1 VGLFSRYSRGPIK
14 VFQEHTDEP
23 RNPELLAVTIFNR
36 LSILT
41 VTHIITFPQN
51 QHVFISNGARF
62 TSLAVRH
69 PTIEL
74 ISEGRLFMNLTRYI
88 AILML
93 AFTFPAI
100 AKAQQIA
107 ATSDT
112 AVEVTPA
119 LNIEKRSDTSKS
131 DDSLDKSA
139 STLVK
144 SNEKQVASESSDRHD
159 RVNTAGLFA
168 NVHNP
173 FENAPSKDES
183 TAADPAPQ
191 TGASDGWQFRFTP
204 YLWIAGI
211 SGNAGIGN
219 LSVNVDSGITDTNV
233 HLSFGFM
240 GTLEARKDRFIIVT
254 DLQYSNFG
262 TDHPTPGP
270 LFTSAT
276 ANFKTFIL
284 DPEVGYRIAENTD
297 KGTSVDVVGGFRYW
311 HLEPDLTFTAG
322 ALPTVTAS
330 RSRGWVD
337 AVGGIRG
344 RARLSKRFF
353 VIGKADL
360 GGGGSKFTYQLF
372 GGVGLLMGKR
382 FALIGGYRDLSVDY
396 NKDNFLFDVKLH
408 GPILGLSIRF

>member
-1 VGLFSRYSRGPIK
+1 VKIK
-14 VFQEHTDEP
+14 NTSAKTPESQVLTFFTPPVNTDSYP
-23 RNPELLAVTIFNR
+23 
-36 LSILT
+36 
-41 VTHIITFPQN
+41 HN
-51 QHVFISNGARF
+51 QPFLESVHGFISNGPRF
-62 TSLAVRH
+62 TSPAVQH
-69 PTIEL
+69 STIEELPERRSLMKLSRL
-74 ISEGRLFMNLTRYI
+74 IALLT
-88 AILML
+88 L
-93 AFTFPAI
+93 AFAVTTI
-100 AKAQQIA
+100 ARAQQVA
-107 ATSDT
+107 RTSDT
-112 AVEVTPA
+112 AVEVTSA
-119 LNIEKRSDTSKS
+119 LRTEKRSDTPKS
-131 DDSLDKSA
+131 DDTLDKNA
-139 STLVK
+139 STFVE
-144 SNEKQVASESSDRHD
+144 SNEQPVAQAASSTRHN
-159 RVNTAGLFA
+159 RVNTQGLFA
-168 NVHNP
+168 HVNNP
-173 FENAPSKDES
+173 FENAVAKDE
-183 TAADPAPQ
+183 AAATDPAPQ
-191 TGASDGWQFRFTP
+191 SGASDGWQFRFTP

-254 DLQYSNFG
+254 DLQYSNLG

-322 ALPTVTAS
+322 ALPTVTVS

-344 RARLSKRFF
+344 RARISKRLF

-396 NKDNFLFDVKLH
+396 NKDNFLFDVRLH

>member
-1 VGLFSRYSRGPIK
+1 MKLSRLIA
-14 VFQEHTDEP
+14 
-23 RNPELLAVTIFNR
+23 LLTLA
-36 LSILT
+36 LT
-41 VTHIITFPQN
+41 
-51 QHVFISNGARF
+51 F
-62 TSLAVRH
+62 T
-69 PTIEL
+69 T
-74 ISEGRLFMNLTRYI
+74 
-88 AILML
+88 
-93 AFTFPAI
+93 I

-107 ATSDT
+107 PTSDI
-112 AVEVTPA
+112 AVEASPA
-119 LNIEKRSDTSKS
+119 PKTVQRSDASKS
-131 DDSLDKSA
+131 DDALDKNA
-139 STLVK
+139 STL
-144 SNEKQVASESSDRHD
+144 AESSEPPVGQAVSSTRNN
-159 RVNTAGLFA
+159 RVNTDHLFA
-168 NVHNP
+168 HVHNP
-173 FENAPSKDES
+173 FETAASNDET

-191 TGASDGWQFRFTP
+191 TANSDGWQFRFTP

-240 GTLEARKDRFIIVT
+240 GTLEARKNRFIIIT
-254 DLQYSNFG
+254 DFQYSNLG

-276 ANFKTFIL
+276 ASFKTFIL

-311 HLEPDLTFTAG
+311 HLNSELTFTAG
-322 ALPTVTAS
+322 ALPAISAS

-344 RARLSKRFF
+344 RARLSKRLF

-372 GGVGLLMGKR
+372 GGMGLLMGKR

-396 NKDNFLFDVKLH
+396 NKDNFLFDVALH

>member
-1 VGLFSRYSRGPIK
+1 
-14 VFQEHTDEP
+14 
-23 RNPELLAVTIFNR
+23 
-36 LSILT
+36 
-41 VTHIITFPQN
+41 
-51 QHVFISNGARF
+51 
-62 TSLAVRH
+62 
-69 PTIEL
+69 
-74 ISEGRLFMNLTRYI
+74 MNLPRYI

-93 AFTFPAI
+93 AFTFTAI
-100 AKAQQIA
+100 AKAQQIV

-112 AVEVTPA
+112 AVEVTPSP
-119 LNIEKRSDTSKS
+119 NIEKASDTSKS
-131 DDSLDKSA
+131 DDALNKNA
-139 STLVK
+139 STRVE
-144 SNEKQVASESSDRHD
+144 SNEKQVASESSAKHK
-159 RVNTAGLFA
+159 RVNTDGLFA
-168 NVHNP
+168 HVDNP
-173 FENAPSKDES
+173 FENAITKNES

-191 TGASDGWQFRFTP
+191 TANSDGWQFRFTP

-254 DLQYSNFG
+254 DFQYSNLG

-276 ANFKTFIL
+276 ADFKTFIL

-311 HLEPDLTFTAG
+311 HLKSDLAFTAG
-322 ALPTVTAS
+322 ALPAISAS
-330 RSRGWVD
+330 RSRDWVD

-344 RARLSKRFF
+344 RARISKRLF

-382 FALIGGYRDLSVDY
+382 FALIGGYRDLSVNY
-396 NKDNFLFDVKLH
+396 NKDNFLFDVRLH